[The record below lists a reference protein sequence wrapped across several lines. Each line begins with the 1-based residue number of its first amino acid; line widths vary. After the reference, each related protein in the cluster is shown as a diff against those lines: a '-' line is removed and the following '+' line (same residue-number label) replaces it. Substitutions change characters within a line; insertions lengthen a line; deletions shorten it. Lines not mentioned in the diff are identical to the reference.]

1 MVRFSLANLV
11 DFMTDSLR
19 YIVLILVLVWLI
31 VMAASIGI

>member
-1 MVRFSLANLV
+1 MVRFNLANLV